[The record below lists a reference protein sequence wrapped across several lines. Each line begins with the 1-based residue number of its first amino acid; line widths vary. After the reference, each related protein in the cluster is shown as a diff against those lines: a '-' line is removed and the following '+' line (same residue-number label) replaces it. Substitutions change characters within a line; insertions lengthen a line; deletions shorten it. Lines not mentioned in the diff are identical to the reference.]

1 MIRDF
6 AKNEIEKLNNMT
18 GKTFYKLKEQIL
30 NCFNETEGDIEIWN
44 SNNFAHDD
52 VKVLSISNSNIDKI
66 WNLEYML
73 YEDEYNNTIFK
84 VIKIWD
90 INYEDIEDRVYI
102 ESLQKM
108 EELDKYLNEID
119 KHLAEL

>member
-108 EELDKYLNEID
+108 E
-119 KHLAEL
+119 